1 MSDASSLNSV
11 YGDEE
16 EANNQDD
23 EDLDF
28 YAILNVP
35 RDATLDEINKS
46 YRQKCLIFHPDRHLH
61 PDHKK
66 DAENFFFKLRK
77 AHESNNASNDQF
89 NYSIFIAL
97 SDPKLRA
104 IYDTVGLQG
113 LELHGWE
120 LISKSDNAENIRRE
134 YEFLKRLRE
143 TEIMLQRVHPSGLF
157 VCKTS
162 LTGVFAANPE
172 LRCPPQVTGLSL
184 SQNIECPMTAKDKVG
199 LSGRVKMNNG
209 KGDGSF
215 MLHWKRMISSSCLV
229 EFNTTFTP
237 DSILLGF
244 KYAKSIYL
252 KNAIVIQPSVQYFPL
267 YSAVSPV
274 CTFILS
280 RNLHPCWQGSV
291 IYHCGLQPSL
301 TTSLVHTEF
310 NMPKFLINLTISPV
324 NSNIRMVY
332 TKRSV
337 EQDSFTETSCIFSL
351 MGIMPA
357 VAFEKRLSRYSRI
370 GCNLSFAFPSC
381 LLQAKFRL
389 KTGASVYDY
398 QFLLCDNEE
407 DLVRSTLYG
416 VIMPI
421 TTFYLLK
428 GIFGHVYER
437 FMSLFEDHSEER
449 QVDAVKREEASSVI
463 DLMRRT
469 AERITK
475 EEEQKH
481 GLVIVEAKYGQ
492 MIGEGHNAL
501 SYPLLGDRIVDV
513 TVPLQA
519 MVNDSQLRI
528 YSGKSH
534 LPGFYDP
541 CPTESKMLR
550 VIYKYRGRIHSVS
563 VPDEVA
569 LHIPMTC

>member
-1 MSDASSLNSV
+1 MSGASSLNSV
-11 YGDEE
+11 YGEEE
-16 EANNQDD
+16 EADNQDD

-35 RDATLDEINKS
+35 KDATLDEINKS
-46 YRQKCLIFHPDRHLH
+46 YRQKCLMFHPDRHRD
-61 PDHKK
+61 PDEKK

-77 AHESNNASNDQF
+77 AHET
-89 NYSIFIAL
+89 L

-104 IYDTVGLQG
+104 IYDAVGLQG

-120 LISKSDNAENIRRE
+120 LIPKSDNAENIRRE

-162 LTGVFAANPE
+162 LTGIFTSNPE
-172 LRCPPQVTGLSL
+172 LRCPPQITGLSL
-184 SQNIECPMTAKDKVG
+184 SQNIECAMTAKDKVG
-199 LSGRVKMNNG
+199 LNGRVKVNNG
-209 KGDGSF
+209 KGDGAF
-215 MLHWKRMISSSCLV
+215 TLHWKRVISSSCLV
-229 EFNTTFTP
+229 ELTTTFTP
-237 DSILLGF
+237 DSILLGC

-267 YSAVSPV
+267 YSAINPG

-280 RNLHPCWQGSV
+280 RNLHPCWQGSI

-301 TTSLVHTEF
+301 TTSLIHTEL
-310 NMPKFLINLTISPV
+310 NMPKFLINLMISPV
-324 NSNIRMVY
+324 NSNIRVVY

-370 GCNLSFAFPSC
+370 GCSVSFTFPSC

-398 QFLLCDNEE
+398 QFLLCDSEE
-407 DLVRSTLYG
+407 DVARSTLYG
-416 VIMPI
+416 IIIPI
-421 TTFYLLK
+421 ATFYLLK
-428 GIFGHVYER
+428 GIFRHTYER
-437 FMSLFEDHSEER
+437 LISLFEDHSEER
-449 QVDAVKREEASSVI
+449 QVDAVKREEANNI
-463 DLMRRT
+463 KDLMRRT
-469 AERITK
+469 AERIAK

-481 GLVIVEAKYGQ
+481 GLIIIEAKYGQ

-501 SYPLLGDRIVDV
+501 SYPLLGTRIIDV

-519 MVNDSQLRI
+519 MSQ
-528 YSGKSH
+528 

-541 CPTESKMLR
+541 CPTEPKMLR
-550 VIYKYRGRIHSVS
+550 VVYKYKDHIHSVS

-569 LHIPMTC
+569 LHIPMMSYWAQCCAGLLYIDWLMIRLLCAS

>member
-1 MSDASSLNSV
+1 MSCASSLSST

-16 EANNQDD
+16 GAGNQDD

-28 YAILNVP
+28 YAILNVAK
-35 RDATLDEINKS
+35 DATVDEINKS
-46 YRQKCLIFHPDRHLH
+46 YRQKCLIFHPDRH
-61 PDHKK
+61 PDLAEKK
-66 DAENFFFKLRK
+66 EAENFFLKLRK
-77 AHESNNASNDQF
+77 AYET
-89 NYSIFIAL
+89 L
-97 SDPKLRA
+97 SDPKLRT
-104 IYDTVGLQG
+104 IYDTVGQQG

-120 LISKSDNAENIRRE
+120 LIPKSDNAENIRRE

-143 TEIMLQRVHPSGLF
+143 TEIMLQRVHPSSLF

-172 LRCPPQVTGLSL
+172 LRCPPQVTGMSL
-184 SQNIECPMTAKDKVG
+184 SQNVECAMTAKDKVG
-199 LSGRVKMNNG
+199 LNGRVKMNNG
-209 KGDGSF
+209 KGDGAF
-215 MLHWKRMISSSCLV
+215 MLHWKRVISSSCLL
-229 EFNTTFTP
+229 EFSTTFAP
-237 DSILLGF
+237 DSILLGC

-267 YSAVSPV
+267 YSAINPG

-291 IYHCGLQPSL
+291 IYHCGLQSYL
-301 TTSLVHTEF
+301 TTSLIHTEL
-310 NMPKFLINLTISPV
+310 NMPKFFINLTISPA
-324 NSNIRMVY
+324 NSNVRIVY

-357 VAFEKRLSRYSRI
+357 VAFERRLSRYSRI

-398 QFLLCDNEE
+398 QFLLCDSEE
-407 DLVRSTLYG
+407 DLARSTLYG
-416 VIMPI
+416 VIAPI
-421 TTFYLLK
+421 AAFYLLK
-428 GIFGHVYER
+428 GVFRHVYER

-449 QVDAVKREEASSVI
+449 QVDAIKREEASNVV

-469 AERITK
+469 AERIAK

-481 GLVIVEAKYGQ
+481 GLIIVEAKYGQ
-492 MIGEGHNAL
+492 MVGEGHNAL

-513 TVPLQA
+513 TIPLQA

-528 YSGKSH
+528 YSGKSQ

-550 VIYKYRGRIHSVS
+550 IVYKYRDRMHSVS

-569 LHIPMTC
+569 LHIPMMC

>member
-1 MSDASSLNSV
+1 MSGGSSLSST
-11 YGDEE
+11 YGDDEG
-16 EANNQDD
+16 ADNQDD
-23 EDLDF
+23 EDIDF
-28 YAILNVP
+28 YAILNVS
-35 RDATLDEINKS
+35 RDATVDEINKS
-46 YRQKCLIFHPDRHLH
+46 YRQKCLMFHPDRHL
-61 PDHKK
+61 DSVEKK

-77 AHESNNASNDQF
+77 AHET
-89 NYSIFIAL
+89 L

-120 LISKSDNAENIRRE
+120 LIPKSDNVENIRRE

-143 TEIMLQRVHPSGLF
+143 TEIMLQRVHPSNLF
-157 VCKTS
+157 ICKTS

-172 LRCPPQVTGLSL
+172 LRCPPQITDLSL
-184 SQNIECPMTAKDKVG
+184 SQNVECAITARNRVG
-199 LSGRVKMNNG
+199 LSGRVKTNNG
-209 KGDGSF
+209 KGDGAF
-215 MLHWKRMISSSCLV
+215 MLHWKRVISSSCLV

-237 DSILLGF
+237 DSILLGC
-244 KYAKSIYL
+244 KYAKTMYL

-267 YSAVSPV
+267 YSAISPG

-280 RNLHPCWQGSV
+280 RNLHPCWQGSI
-291 IYHCGLQPSL
+291 IYHCGLQSSL
-301 TTSLVHTEF
+301 TTSLIHTEL
-310 NMPKFLINLTISPV
+310 NMPKFLINLTISPA

-337 EQDSFTETSCIFSL
+337 EQESFIETSCILSL

-357 VAFEKRLSRYSRI
+357 VTFERRLSRYSRI
-370 GCNLSFAFPSC
+370 GCNLSFTFPSC

-398 QFLLCDNEE
+398 QFLLCDSEE
-407 DLVRSTLYG
+407 DLARSTLYG
-416 VIMPI
+416 VIIPI
-421 TTFYLLK
+421 AAFYLLK
-428 GIFGHVYER
+428 GVFRHTYER
-437 FMSLFEDHSEER
+437 FMSLFEDRSEER
-449 QVDAVKREEASSVI
+449 QVDVVKREEASNVI

-469 AERITK
+469 AERIAK

-481 GLVIVEAKYGQ
+481 GLIIVEAKYGQ
-492 MIGEGHNAL
+492 MVGEGHNAL
-501 SYPLLGDRIVDV
+501 SYPLLGDRVIDV

-528 YSGKSH
+528 YSGKSQ

-550 VIYKYRGRIHSVS
+550 IVYKYRDQIHSVS

>member
-1 MSDASSLNSV
+1 MSDASSLSSIYEN
-11 YGDEE
+11 EE
-16 EANNQDD
+16 GANNQDD

-35 RDATLDEINKS
+35 RDATLDEINRS
-46 YRQKCLIFHPDRHLH
+46 YRQKCLIFHPDRHPLT
-61 PDHKK
+61 
-66 DAENFFFKLRK
+66 
-77 AHESNNASNDQF
+77 
-89 NYSIFIAL
+89 
-97 SDPKLRA
+97 DPKLRT

-120 LISKSDNAENIRRE
+120 LIPKSDNAENIRRE

-157 VCKTS
+157 SCKTS
-162 LTGVFAANPE
+162 LTGIFAANPE
-172 LRCPPQVTGLSL
+172 LRCPPQVTGLSI
-184 SQNIECPMTAKDKVG
+184 SQNIECAMTAKDKVG

-215 MLHWKRMISSSCLV
+215 ALHWKMMISSSCLF
-229 EFNTTFTP
+229 ELTTTFTP
-237 DSILLGF
+237 DSIMIGC
-244 KYAKSIYL
+244 KYAKSMYL

-267 YSAVSPV
+267 YSAINPG

-280 RNLHPCWQGSV
+280 RNLHPCWQGSI
-291 IYHCGLQPSL
+291 IYHCGFQPYL
-301 TTSLVHTEF
+301 TTSLIHTEF
-310 NMPKFLINLTISPV
+310 NMPKFLINLTISPS
-324 NSNIRMVY
+324 NSNVRMVY
-332 TKRSV
+332 TRRSIG
-337 EQDSFTETSCIFSL
+337 QDSFTEFSCIFSL

-357 VAFEKRLSRYSRI
+357 VAFERRLSRYSRI
-370 GCNLSFAFPSC
+370 GCDVLFAF
-381 LLQAKFRL
+381 LLVFYKLNLGEL

-398 QFLLCDNEE
+398 QFLLCDSEE
-407 DLVRSTLYG
+407 DLARSTLYG

-421 TTFYLLK
+421 AAFYLLK
-428 GIFGHVYER
+428 GIFRHTYER

-449 QVDAVKREEASSVI
+449 QIDAVKREEASNII

-469 AERITK
+469 AERIAK

-481 GLVIVEAKYGQ
+481 GLIIVEAKYGQ
-492 MIGEGHNAL
+492 MVGEGPNAL
-501 SYPLLGDRIVDV
+501 SYPLLGNHIVDV

-528 YSGKSH
+528 YSGKSQ

-550 VIYKYRGRIHSVS
+550 VIYKYKDQIHSVS

-569 LHIPMTC
+569 LHIPMISHWARCCTGNFAVIGR